1 MMGGAKRRPLISP
14 YFSKRIWS
22 VACGDA
28 HFSFGEEEVRNQK
41 QF

>member
-1 MMGGAKRRPLISP
+1 VGGSQSRPLISP

-22 VACGDA
+22 VAFGDA
-28 HFSFGEEEVRNQK
+28 HFSFAEEEVRNQK